1 MPGTDDKQALILVDI
16 QNDYFPAGSSPLI
29 GADAAAK
36 AACHMLDRAR
46 EKLEFIIH
54 VQHVSLR
61 PAASFFLPNTPG
73 VEIHSSVT
81 PWPNEVVIQKHYPN
95 SFRETALL
103 EVLRHRNI
111 SRLCFCGMMTH
122 MCIDTTVRA
131 AVDLGFKCSVVA
143 DATATKDLTYREV
156 TATAAAVQA
165 AYLAALDGLFAEV
178 I

>member
-1 MPGTDDKQALILVDI
+1 
-16 QNDYFPAGSSPLI
+16 
-29 GADAAAK
+29 
-36 AACHMLDRAR
+36 
-46 EKLEFIIH
+46 
-54 VQHVSLR
+54 
-61 PAASFFLPNTPG
+61 
-73 VEIHSSVT
+73 
-81 PWPNEVVIQKHYPN
+81 
-95 SFRETALL
+95 
-103 EVLRHRNI
+103 
-111 SRLCFCGMMTH
+111 